1 MSGTARRGVG
11 GAVGVVAW
19 LLALGSPLVGVS
31 SPPDLRLEWLE
42 GGRPTREAGPVSGA
56 AGETLRLP
64 YQLRNVGGGEAFA
77 AVLSVRTTLGPL
89 GRAERLQPG
98 PDAGEEVPLWLDLPL
113 ARGMR
118 EVCVEVRLQTLDAGD
133 PGDPN
138 RTDNRLCRKVE
149 VEPDKEQES
158 GRREDAAGKE
168 TDHGS

>member
-1 MSGTARRGVG
+1 MRATAAQGLG
-11 GAVGVVAW
+11 WTAG
-19 LLALGSPLVGVS
+19 LLAWCLLAAPVLAAAS

-42 GGRPTREAGPVSGA
+42 AGRPTREAGSVSGT

-64 YQLRNVGGGEAFA
+64 YQLRNIGGADAFA

-89 GRAERLQPG
+89 GRAERFQPG
-98 PDAGEEVPLWLDLPL
+98 PDAGEEVPLWLALPL

-118 EVCVEVRLQTLDAGD
+118 EVCVEVRLQTLDADD

-138 RTDNRLCRKVE
+138 RTDNRLCRKVS

-168 TDHGS
+168 RRP